1 MRNIRKG
8 DLVKFVSGRSDE
20 IEKILFPASTK
31 DVYLVVSAP
40 KMTVYSDSSVR
51 AGRTHETLTVEIAQG
66 THIKK
71 VPVNIL
77 EVFRETSCDNVRN
90 NDKA

>member
-8 DLVKFVSGRSDE
+8 DLVKFSQGRSCE
-20 IEKILFPASTK
+20 IEKILFPKSK
-31 DVYLVVSAP
+31 SDVYLVVSAP
-40 KMTVYSDSSVR
+40 KMSVYSDDSVR

-66 THIKK
+66 TTIQK

-77 EVFRETSCDNVRN
+77 EIFRADEHIP
-90 NDKA
+90 

>member
-8 DLVKFVSGRSDE
+8 DLVRFSQGRSCE
-20 IEKILFPASTK
+20 IEKILFPKSK
-31 DVYLVVSAP
+31 RGVYLVVSAP
-40 KMTVYSDSSVR
+40 KMSVYSDDSVR

-66 THIKK
+66 TTIQK

-77 EVFRETSCDNVRN
+77 EIFRADEHIP
-90 NDKA
+90 